1 MYAFLSKSLAA
12 GIASARRTTFIL
24 AIACGLFASTSVQAG
39 GMILSLRDSMVG
51 EEVFPTRIEG
61 LRHLGVN
68 AIELNLARDFTVH
81 ALDSNEKIALI
92 TDDDVAAFK
101 RDVEELGV
109 HICAV
114 LTACDFSA
122 GDMEENIAWIARA
135 IQIAGLLGAPVVRID
150 SAMSKERELDFE
162 ARVAL
167 FMKGLKG
174 ALDRTSDSKV
184 TLGVENHGFQG
195 NNLAFLL
202 NVFQQVGSDR
212 LGSTLDTGNFYWRG
226 YPLSEVYG
234 ILRVLAP
241 YAKHTHVKNIHY
253 PEEKRESIREAGW
266 EYGKYCCPLDEGD
279 IDIAKVVNIL
289 AAAGYTGDICI
300 EDESIGK
307 CKTPAERVA
316 VLERDV
322 AHIRRILEGI
332 R

>member
-135 IQIAGLLGAPVVRID
+135 IEIAGLLGAPVVRID

>member
-1 MYAFLSKSLAA
+1 MSAFPSKSLAA
-12 GIASARRTTFIL
+12 GIASLRCTTFIL
-24 AIACGLFASTSVQAG
+24 AITCGVFASTSAQA

-81 ALDSNEKIALI
+81 ALDSNEKIALN
-92 TDDDVAAFK
+92 TGDDIAAFK
-101 RDVEELGV
+101 RRVEELGV
-109 HICAV
+109 YICAV

-135 IQIAGLLGAPVVRID
+135 IEIAGLLGAPVVRID

-167 FMKGLKG
+167 FVQGLKG

-253 PEEKRESIREAGW
+253 PEQQREIIREAGW

-279 IDIAKVVNIL
+279 IDLAKVAGIL
-289 AAAGYTGDICI
+289 AEAGYTGDICI

-307 CKTPAERVA
+307 YKIPAERIA

-322 AHIRRILEGI
+322 AHVRRILEAA